1 MKGCFSNLLLPGVG
15 VLQGSPKGCLSAM
28 MFIIQGFSKQ
38 RENLCHQRVTIVCLS
53 LSSAGI
59 HGMNRTG
66 HHGGVCCSLAIFAVL
81 VLCGLC
87 QCVFISLLIA
97 DVFLFST
104 QGNAWLSNS
113 VTFSPVLSQRKEQR
127 ES

>member
-1 MKGCFSNLLLPGVG
+1 M
-15 VLQGSPKGCLSAM
+15 
-28 MFIIQGFSKQ
+28 
-38 RENLCHQRVTIVCLS
+38 VCLS

-59 HGMNRTG
+59 YGMNKTG
-66 HHGGVCCSLAIFAVL
+66 HHGARGSLAIFAVL

-87 QCVFISLLIA
+87 QCLFISLLIA
-97 DVFLFST
+97 DVFLFSI
-104 QGNAWLSNS
+104 QGNAWLSKS